1 MARLYGISLEL
12 VQLATIIPVAV
23 AAIIGS
29 PGVPSGAVLMI
40 APVLL
45 AAGVPAEGFGILLGV
60 DTIPDMFRT
69 TTNITANMTGAVT
82 VHRLVNASDK

>member
-1 MARLYGISLEL
+1 M
-12 VQLATIIPVAV
+12 IPVAV
-23 AAIIGS
+23 AATIGS

-45 AAGVPAEGFGILLGV
+45 AAGVPPEGFGILLGV

-82 VHRLVNASDK
+82 MHRLATAFNRTA